1 MLVFQLIVLTVYIA
15 VGIIGGGKIMH
26 KLHNRLYGRCY
37 GRRPEPREFN

>member
-15 VGIIGGGKIMH
+15 VGIIEGCKIMR
-26 KLHNRLYGRCY
+26 KLRNMLYGRSY